1 MRKLSLAAGALACA
15 LCGCTS
21 MQEAQFQA
29 QLQSGV
35 AAFNNDV
42 ALIDSTIATVSSAL
56 ANNCAQL
63 AATGQALA
71 ALIGTS
77 SAAGAGLSGVD
88 AAIVSYCQ
96 AHPTDLTSAI
106 SATAAAISAG
116 KAART
121 AAKAGN

>member
-1 MRKLSLAAGALACA
+1 MRHALLPVIAALALA
-15 LCGCTS
+15 GCTAT
-21 MQEAQFQA
+21 QQAQFQ
-29 QLQSGV
+29 SDV

-42 ALIDSTIATVSSAL
+42 ALINSSIATVSSAL
-56 ANNCAQL
+56 ANNCTQL

-71 ALIGTS
+71 TLIGTS
-77 SAAGAGLSGVD
+77 TAAGAGLTGVD

-96 AHPTDLTSAI
+96 AHPTNITTAV

-116 KAART
+116 KAAQS

>member
-1 MRKLSLAAGALACA
+1 MRKHFLAVLGALALA
-15 LCGCTS
+15 GCTA
-21 MQEAQFQA
+21 AQQAAFQTD
-29 QLQSGV
+29 V

-42 ALIDSTIATVSSAL
+42 ALIDLSIATVSTAL
-56 ANNCAQL
+56 ANNCTQL
-63 AATGQALA
+63 ATTGQALA

-77 SAAGAGLSGVD
+77 TAAGAGLTGVD

-96 AHPTDLTSAI
+96 SHPTNITTAV

-116 KAART
+116 KAARA

>member
-1 MRKLSLAAGALACA
+1 MPKRILSAATAAALALA
-15 LCGCTS
+15 GCTT
-21 MQEAQFQA
+21 AQQA
-29 QLQSGV
+29 AFSTDV

-42 ALIDSTIATVSSAL
+42 ALIDSTIATVSTAL

-71 ALIGTS
+71 ILVGTS
-77 SAAGAGLSGVD
+77 TAAGAGLAGVD

-96 AHPTDLTSAI
+96 SHPTNITTAV

-116 KAART
+116 KAAQT